1 MDIKEASELSQQE
14 ERKHWWI
21 KTRFL
26 YIDKAF
32 DYLENQRDI
41 NVIEFG
47 CGTAQNLWYL
57 QEESQYKNNILS
69 MLGIDP
75 ELPKDFKVDWNKA
88 QNIELS
94 NDLNR
99 PEENKADI
107 GMAMDVLEHIEDENM
122 ALQGW
127 NKSLKSNGLMFVT
140 VPAFQALWS
149 YHDEFL
155 DHKRRYT
162 KTQLTKVLN
171 ENGFEAVKVTYAFS
185 FIFPLVYLIR
195 KLSKGS
201 ESTQDLALPPMI
213 INGILYFCGKVEN
226 IFGGFPFFGT
236 SVIGIYRKI

>member
-1 MDIKEASELSQQE
+1 VDIKEASELSQQE

-32 DYLENQRDI
+32 HYLPQKENI

-57 QEESQYKNNILS
+57 QEESQYKDSIKN

-75 ELPKDFKVDWNKA
+75 ELPTDFKVDWNKSDI
-88 QNIELS
+88 IELS
-94 NDLNR
+94 NSLKR
-99 PEENKADI
+99 PPKESADI
-107 GMAMDVLEHIEDENM
+107 GLAMDVLEHIEDENM

-127 NKSLKSNGLMFVT
+127 NNSLKKNALMFVT

-162 KTQLTKVLN
+162 KDQLTNVLKM
-171 ENGFEAVKVTYAFS
+171 NGFEKVKVTYAFS

-195 KLSKGS
+195 KLSKGK
-201 ESTQDLALPPMI
+201 ESTQDLALPPML
-213 INGILYFCGKVEN
+213 INSILFLCGKVEN
-226 IFGGFPFFGT
+226 ILGGFPFFGT